1 MRLYLMQDTL
11 GMKPPLRA
19 LILAALLVGCGPRN
33 YRECMNEAANKP
45 TPTGVQLAAT
55 QCGRQYPDEMRAQQH
70 GGYNP
75 ADRPVNPFDKFD
87 DLIPK
92 KGSIDEL
99 LAEEEKEQL
108 PTWLLAIDNVIAR
121 LDAALGIPP
130 AKDRGAHMLKR
141 LVQLAVLLT
150 VLGYVAR
157 IARKKPPK

>member
-1 MRLYLMQDTL
+1 MTL
-11 GMKPPLRA
+11 PLRA
-19 LILAALLVGCGPRN
+19 LMLAALLVGCGPRN

-45 TPTGVQLAAT
+45 TPTGVQLAAI

-75 ADRPVNPFDKFD
+75 ADRPVNPFD
-87 DLIPK
+87 DLVPK
-92 KGSIDEL
+92 KGSIDEF

-108 PTWLLAIDNVIAR
+108 PMWLLTIDNVIAR

-157 IARKKPPK
+157 KKPRK